1 MPHYKSAFK
10 RLRQQEKRRLVNKAH
25 KSRMKTE
32 IKKVLAST
40 EKEEAVKNLNI
51 AFSLIDKM
59 AKKNILHKNN
69 ASRKKARLSRF
80 VNQIA

>member
-25 KSRMKTE
+25 KSRMRTE
-32 IKKVLAST
+32 IKKVLASA
-40 EKEEAVKNLNI
+40 EKEEAVKNLTV
-51 AFSLIDKM
+51 AFSVIDKM
-59 AKKNILHKNN
+59 AKKNIIHKNN
-69 ASRKKARLSRF
+69 ASRKKARLARF

>member
-25 KSRMKTE
+25 KSRMRTE

-40 EKEEAVKNLNI
+40 SKEEASKNLTV
-51 AFSLIDKM
+51 AFSVIDKM
-59 AKKNILHKNN
+59 AKKNIIHKNN

-80 VNQIA
+80 VNKIA

>member
-25 KSRMKTE
+25 KSRMKSE
-32 IKKVLAST
+32 IKKVLSST
-40 EKEEAVKNLNI
+40 SKDEAAKNLTV
-51 AFSLIDKM
+51 AFSVIDKM
-59 AKKNILHKNN
+59 AKKNMIHKNN

-80 VNQIA
+80 VNSIA